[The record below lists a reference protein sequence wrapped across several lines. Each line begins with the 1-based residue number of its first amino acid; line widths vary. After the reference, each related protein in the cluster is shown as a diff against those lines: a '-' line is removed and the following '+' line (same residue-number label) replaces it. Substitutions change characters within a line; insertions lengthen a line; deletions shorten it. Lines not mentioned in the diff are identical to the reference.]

1 MSTTCQTRARRRA
14 GLLVPVLVLLIGVA
28 AAHAQGKGGSK
39 GKKAGSGPVTS
50 GSAGALSSG
59 AAAAGGVAIRQFGA
73 WLDDASVLTPGD
85 AWTAITFGRYGSLA
99 GSQTDFPVIDAGFG
113 ISKRTQFGL
122 TVPYYRARFHDG
134 TSVGGLGDVFL
145 SGKVLLLEANDDRG
159 FGLAISPVVEFSQD
173 PAPGRGTFGWG
184 APLSIEGRVADLR
197 VFGTTG
203 YFSRG
208 AVFAA
213 GAFEVPVG
221 DRFVTTG
228 GLTMMRSTND
238 SLAADAISLSKSR
251 ADITASAAYFV
262 SPSIAVFVGTG
273 STLGNADGTGTTSM
287 LTGGVSISF
296 APRIAQ

>member
-1 MSTTCQTRARRRA
+1 MSTTGQTRARRRA
-14 GLLVPVLVLLIGVA
+14 GLFVPVFVLLIAVA
-28 AAHAQGKGGSK
+28 TAHAQGKGGAK

-50 GSAGALSSG
+50 GSALSSG
-59 AAAAGGVAIRQFGA
+59 AAGGVAIRQFGA

-113 ISKRTQFGL
+113 VSNRVQFGL

-134 TSVGGLGDVFL
+134 TSFGGLGDVFL
-145 SGKVLLLEANDDRG
+145 SGKVVLREVDDGRS
-159 FGLAISPVVEFSQD
+159 FGLAISPVVEFSQS
-173 PAPGRGTFGWG
+173 PAPGRGSLGWG

-221 DRFVTTG
+221 DRIVTTG

-238 SLAADAISLSKSR
+238 SLAADAIGLSKSR
-251 ADITASAAYFV
+251 TDITASAAYFV
-262 SPSIAVFVGTG
+262 SPSIAVFAGTG
-273 STLGNADGTGTTSM
+273 RTLGNADGTGTTSM
-287 LTGGVSISF
+287 LTGGISISF
-296 APRIAQ
+296 APRVAQ